1 MENALLIGLSRQTAL
16 ARQLEVIANNM
27 ANLRTPGFKGE
38 SLMFEE
44 YLMPGAQ
51 VTDASGSDARLSY
64 VYDVGLARDFSTG
77 QFERTDNE
85 LDVAIE
91 GQGWLVAETPE
102 GPRYTRDGALKISA
116 EGLLVSGAGNTILGE
131 GGPIQFAP
139 GDHDIVI
146 ANDGTISTADGE
158 RGRLKLVA
166 FENQSTLEK
175 IGNNMFSASEEPKA
189 ADKVRIVQGMIE
201 RSNVQPVVET
211 ARMIEV
217 TRAYATTA
225 QLLDQMQDLRR
236 DAIERLGTVPN

>member
-1 MENALLIGLSRQTAL
+1 M
-16 ARQLEVIANNM
+16 
-27 ANLRTPGFKGE
+27 
-38 SLMFEE
+38 
-44 YLMPGAQ
+44 
-51 VTDASGSDARLSY
+51 
-64 VYDVGLARDFSTG
+64 
-77 QFERTDNE
+77 
-85 LDVAIE
+85 
-91 GQGWLVAETPE
+91 
-102 GPRYTRDGALKISA
+102 
-116 EGLLVSGAGNTILGE
+116 
-131 GGPIQFAP
+131 
-139 GDHDIVI
+139 
-146 ANDGTISTADGE
+146 
-158 RGRLKLVA
+158 VA